1 VILCVTSSPGATLQ
15 AVCLISVTV
24 INRLSLKYLRLAIRV
39 EQVMFWA
46 SFGLLPGYVEIF
58 NIDDWV

>member
-1 VILCVTSSPGATLQ
+1 MPYYSSFNLTM
-15 AVCLISVTV
+15 
-24 INRLSLKYLRLAIRV
+24 INGLYLKNLRLPIRD

-58 NIDDWV
+58 NIDDLV